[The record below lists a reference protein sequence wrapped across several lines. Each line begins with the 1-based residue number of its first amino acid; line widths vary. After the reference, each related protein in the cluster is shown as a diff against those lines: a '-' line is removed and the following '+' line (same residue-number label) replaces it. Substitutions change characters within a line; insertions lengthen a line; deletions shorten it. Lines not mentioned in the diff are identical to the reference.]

1 MKHRFPIFLKVI
13 FLGIAVSI
21 LTAGTAITV
30 SYFNHKKSN
39 EANLINNIDNSLDEV
54 EYLFNGSREHSDYLA
69 DLDSVKTYI
78 EEIYNADPDH
88 KKMDD
93 FNTFDEYLD
102 YYETLYPWIY
112 PNQGGVIG
120 LSKEM
125 LEFKNAYY
133 RVTSVLTNAQI
144 SSGCR
149 AAYMAYLDD
158 GNNLV
163 MLSDSRINKPDP
175 NDSFFQVPGSYY
187 KIKDSDYY
195 IDEQYTRH
203 SGLMLSG
210 YRTRYAKVFDI
221 NISGEKLD
229 STMAY
234 VFIEYDLN
242 SANETAYNIF
252 LQELL
257 VLGLSS
263 LTLVLVYALFSYWF
277 FARNISKL
285 STASEEI
292 RKNLVEKK
300 MDKITEVNVKAHD
313 EIRALADSFNEMS
326 REIVNYTAIIE
337 QETLEKEKINAELDV
352 ASKIQLD
359 ALPSRNFDDGNVS
372 IRAFIKTAKEV
383 GGDFYDYLYLDDH
396 RIAITIS
403 DVSGK
408 GIPASLFMMKGKELI
423 RSAVQTHATLVEAI
437 KYVNTALARNNKE
450 LLFITSFIGII
461 DIEKHELKYINAGHE
476 KPYIIS
482 NGKIIKLEGE
492 SNIPLGIDDTYVF
505 VEGSHVFNKGDRLFM
520 FTDGLNES
528 INDKQEEFGY
538 QRVEECLTNNAS
550 SSPDEVIN
558 KIIEGVNGFVACEEQ
573 FDDLTLLMIKE
584 NDGKLSLH
592 YEKKDYSI
600 IEDATDKFHANY
612 PYLPAETK
620 GSAGIILDEIINNL
634 ISYEKREDL
643 VIDVNFQTTKKGLE
657 IVVSSNGED
666 YDPFV
671 NHKQKYLEKF
681 DNDIEEGGFGTSL
694 IKELSKSHS
703 YEYKDG
709 RSIIKV
715 VL

>member
-30 SYFNHKKSN
+30 SYFNHRKSN
-39 EANLINNIDNSLDEV
+39 ESSLINNIDNSLDEV
-54 EYLFNGSREHSDYLA
+54 DYLFNVSQEHSDYLA
-69 DLDSVKTYI
+69 YLDSVKSYVDK
-78 EEIYNADPDH
+78 IYAADPEH
-88 KKMDD
+88 KKIED
-93 FNTFDEYLD
+93 FNTWDEYLE
-102 YYETLYPWIY
+102 YYKNLYPWIY
-112 PNQGGVIG
+112 PNPGGIIG

-125 LEFKNAYY
+125 LEFQNAYY

-149 AAYMAYLDD
+149 AAYIAYIDD

-175 NDSFFQVPGSYY
+175 NDPFFQVPGSYY
-187 KIKDSDYY
+187 KIKDTDYF
-195 IDEQYTRH
+195 IDTEYTRH

-210 YRTRYAKVFDI
+210 YRTRYCKVNDI
-221 NISGEKLD
+221 DTTGKELD
-229 STMAY
+229 TAMAY

-242 SANETAYNIF
+242 TAYENARTVF

-257 VLGLSS
+257 ILGLSS
-263 LTLVLVYALFSYWF
+263 LTLVLVYALFSYYF

-285 STASEEI
+285 SSASEEI
-292 RKNLVEKK
+292 RQNLIEKK
-300 MDKITEVNVKAHD
+300 IDKITEVKVKSHD

-337 QETLEKEKINAELDV
+337 QETLEKEKINAELEV

-359 ALPSRNFDDGNVS
+359 ALPSQKFDDSNVS

-383 GGDFYDYLYLDDH
+383 GGDFYDYLYLDNH

-423 RSAVQTHATLVEAI
+423 RSTVQTHHTLSEAI
-437 KYVNTALARNNKE
+437 KYVNAALARNNKE

-461 DIEKHELKYINAGHE
+461 DIEKNELRYINAGHE

-492 SNIPLGIDDTYVF
+492 SNIPLGIDDTYAF

-528 INDKQEEFGY
+528 IDDKQEEFGY
-538 QRVEECLTNNAS
+538 QRVEECLANNSTNS
-550 SSPDEVIN
+550 LEETVDST
-558 KIIEGVNGFVACEEQ
+558 IEAVNSFVGNEEQ
-573 FDDLTLLMIKE
+573 FDDLTLLIIKA

-592 YEKKDYSI
+592 YEEKDYSI

-612 PYLPAETK
+612 PYLSAEAK
-620 GSAGIILDEIINNL
+620 GTAGIIIDELLNNL

-643 VIDVNFQTTKKGLE
+643 VIDVNFQVMKKGLE
-657 IVVSSNGED
+657 IEVSSNGDD
-666 YDPFV
+666 YDPFA
-671 NHKQKYLEKF
+671 NHKRKYLETF
-681 DNDIEEGGFGTSL
+681 DKEIEEGGFGTSL
-694 IKELSKSHS
+694 IKDLTKEHS
-703 YEYKDG
+703 YKYKDG
-709 RSIIKV
+709 RSIITV
-715 VL
+715 IV